1 MEHKLRLSQVDCAPS
16 KEGGLLVSLLLRPA
30 EANGNEA
37 AMDANGKSVRRR
49 RRRKKVSSEQALE
62 LARVAIDQA
71 VAEQEANETA
81 SRGAGTAGRWHLERK
96 PRRPPLP
103 G

>member
-1 MEHKLRLSQVDCAPS
+1 MEQKLRLSQVDCAPS
-16 KEGGLLVSLLLRPA
+16 KEGGLLVSLLLRPEGA
-30 EANGNEA
+30 GTEAPV
-37 AMDANGKSVRRR
+37 DTNGKTIRRR

-71 VAEQEANETA
+71 VAEQEASETA
-81 SRGAGTAGRWHLERK
+81 SRGSATAPRWHLERK

>member
-37 AMDANGKSVRRR
+37 AADGGKPVRRR

-71 VAEQEANETA
+71 VAEQEASENA
-81 SRGAGTAGRWHLERK
+81 SRAGTPGRWHLERK